1 MPCSVSLSPLLH
13 FKTHKAVKNAKS
25 FAHASISYTYIR
37 LFVMWKFILANFPF
51 PIWFDDNPYLLARF
65 FSEQLNGATV
75 PVLQVDN
82 SGAYGHGT
90 NQEATA
96 GSCEVATECRQ
107 EDTKNLRT
115 HVSA

>member
-1 MPCSVSLSPLLH
+1 MLSIFRPRLI
-13 FKTHKAVKNAKS
+13 AD
-25 FAHASISYTYIR
+25 IS
-37 LFVMWKFILANFPF
+37 
-51 PIWFDDNPYLLARF
+51 YLLARF

-90 NQEATA
+90 NQEATV

-115 HVSA
+115 HVSATQSPVDRANTYASPLRLGSPWRWVFLE

>member
-1 MPCSVSLSPLLH
+1 
-13 FKTHKAVKNAKS
+13 
-25 FAHASISYTYIR
+25 
-37 LFVMWKFILANFPF
+37 MWKFILANFPF

-75 PVLQVDN
+75 PVLQADN

-107 EDTKNLRT
+107 PQEDTKNLRT
-115 HVSA
+115 HVSATQSPVDRANTYASPFRSGVGKPMAMVFFS